1 MKKPY
6 MKKIGSFS
14 GYNVYYVSGYVIR
27 REIDKTFP
35 NYGSHRSFK
44 FIPKNEFWIDYEN
57 RNKREAKYI
66 IINFLAFEK
75 EIEKGKNV
83 DDAIKIANMI
93 EKRERHKSKWIKKLR
108 KIKIKEKLLKKIH
121 EKRLFGKITDKLK
134 IWLIDGDIVR
144 SLFDVD
150 FNQGGHGYVYQ
161 FIPKNEVWVDDY
173 LYKKDITFT
182 IVHELHERR
191 LMIKGW
197 KYDNVGIAKIARRK
211 GDNKKYSHPA
221 AEDLEFW
228 LRHHARSI
236 KRVLFKEI
244 RLNEKASS
252 A

>member
-1 MKKPY
+1 

-150 FNQGGHGYVYQ
+150 FNQGGHGYVYP
-161 FIPKNEVWVDDY
+161 FIPKN
-173 LYKKDITFT
+173 
-182 IVHELHERR
+182 
-191 LMIKGW
+191 
-197 KYDNVGIAKIARRK
+197 
-211 GDNKKYSHPA
+211 
-221 AEDLEFW
+221 
-228 LRHHARSI
+228 
-236 KRVLFKEI
+236 
-244 RLNEKASS
+244 
-252 A
+252 